1 MSGDRDPAQSEA
13 CTLIV
18 GVLTI
23 ESSGALEV
31 ERPAETVSDTV
42 QFWIAPARR
51 WKIRTYAID
60 RDVHAWDLADLGTAR
75 DEPIDFAIDHIKKHY
90 GDILSRVVNVDFL
103 HPKDRVS
110 TAAALAAT
118 GLGGS
123 LQVAE
128 FDGTAIAFWT
138 PDGTVYLTRSG
149 EEA

>member
-31 ERPAETVSDTV
+31 ERPAETVSDSV
-42 QFWIAPARR
+42 QFWIAPTRR

-75 DEPIDFAIDHIKKHY
+75 DEPIDFAI
-90 GDILSRVVNVDFL
+90 V
-103 HPKDRVS
+103 
-110 TAAALAAT
+110 
-118 GLGGS
+118 GGS